1 MHLRHFLPAIFA
13 INVLAAAPA
22 PNAAQLEAVVK
33 AREQRTTLLRDE
45 LKAQDARIEA
55 RIEAIVA
62 GLKSITDSK
71 DSRTKVTRLKET
83 TIGALRKNLEYF
95 RQKRAALVEEL
106 RRPTWRLTDEQKRRG
121 IEVFDEHIQKRVAQ
135 ILALEKSFPTEKEYD
150 RYTAT
155 GSGWYG
161 TTYEVNEDF
170 KQNQRLTSRTNA
182 QRDELIGALDQSIAR
197 LEQQNR
203 TLKTQGAPAAEL
215 AKNDALIAERRKQR
229 AEVLLPAPTSARA
242 VGKKEAADLDSSL
255 RKATDELRRE
265 FTTLFARY
273 HSLIAELSALNT
285 ARAAAAAVR

>member
-1 MHLRHFLPAIFA
+1 MKPHHLLP
-13 INVLAAAPA
+13 VLLSTTLLAAAP
-22 PNAAQLEAVVK
+22 PNAAPFEAIVK
-33 AREQRTTLLRDE
+33 AHEQRTTLLRDE
-45 LKAQDARIEA
+45 LKAQDARIES

-83 TIGALRKNLEYF
+83 TIDALRKNLEYF
-95 RQKRAALVEEL
+95 RQKRATLVEEL
-106 RRPTWRLTDEQKRRG
+106 RRPTWRLTDEQKQRG

-135 ILALEKSFPTEKEYD
+135 ILALEKSFPTEKDYD

-161 TTYEVNEDF
+161 TTYKVNEDF
-170 KQNQRLTSRTNA
+170 KQNQRLTARTNA
-182 QRDELIGALDQSIAR
+182 QRDELIAALDQTITR

-203 TLKTQGAPAAEL
+203 ALKTQGAPTAEL

-229 AEVLLPAPTSARA
+229 AEVLVPASTSARA
-242 VGKKEAADLDSSL
+242 VGKKEAADLDSAL
-255 RKATDELRRE
+255 RKATEELRRE

-285 ARAAAAAVR
+285 ARDALAAAEK